1 MTKQN
6 SFKISVGGG
15 FTGKHSP
22 RKFDYPPERITEFLK
37 LDTRSNE
44 AVSDYCSKYQLIILD
59 TKRPLRS
66 LQVEQKRLIL
76 VANKF
81 FNNKL
86 IDKPELDYINKRL
99 GNIKI
104 CLTYPSSELQNSPS
118 AIKNKFK
125 KHEFDIAKRY
135 PDPFSSLWED
145 LITHFA
151 KKQDVRQCISCGDY
165 FVKTSKQH
173 QLYCSDSC
181 KGKLKQARNR
191 GRKKLIHNPL

>member
-1 MTKQN
+1 MTKQDKWN
-6 SFKISVGGG
+6 IKIGGG

-37 LDTRSNE
+37 LDTNSE
-44 AVSDYCSKYQLIILD
+44 KEVSDYCSKYQLILLD
-59 TKRPLRS
+59 TKNLFHLIKR
-66 LQVEQKRLIL
+66 EQKKLNL

-81 FNNKL
+81 FNHEL
-86 IDKPELDYINKRL
+86 IEKSELDHVNKRL

-104 CLTYPSSELQNSPS
+104 CLNYPSLELQNSPS

-145 LITHFA
+145 LITHFVR
-151 KKQDVRQCISCGDY
+151 KQDVRQCINCGDY

-173 QLYCSDSC
+173 QLYCSNSC

-191 GRKKLIHNPL
+191 GRKKLIHHPL